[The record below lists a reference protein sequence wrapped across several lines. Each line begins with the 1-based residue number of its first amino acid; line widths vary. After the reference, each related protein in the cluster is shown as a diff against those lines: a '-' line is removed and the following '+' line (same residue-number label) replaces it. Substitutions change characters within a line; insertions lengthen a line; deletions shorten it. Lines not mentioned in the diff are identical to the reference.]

1 MNILFLFGGGSWGV
15 DAKILGVDYEKRL
28 ARTEKVSVQLITS
41 KETDAARRRT
51 DESTKIQ
58 STLTSRDFV
67 IVFDERGTR
76 LTSEK
81 FSHIL
86 EQATSNSM
94 RVVCVVGG
102 AYGISDA
109 VRNHANVIISLS
121 DMIFPHDLARILV
134 LEQAYRARAIT
145 HGSKYHHAG

>member
-1 MNILFLFGGGSWGV
+1 
-15 DAKILGVDYEKRL
+15 
-28 ARTEKVSVQLITS
+28 
-41 KETDAARRRT
+41 
-51 DESTKIQ
+51 
-58 STLTSRDFV
+58 
-67 IVFDERGTR
+67 
-76 LTSEK
+76 
-81 FSHIL
+81 
-86 EQATSNSM
+86 M